1 MKRAIYVGKPYPWI
15 NYGMTG
21 VHWSDSFGAAFRA
34 DGDPMA
40 IIVPRKDLYIRP
52 EDETRHCPKP

>member
-21 VHWSDSFGAAFRA
+21 IHWSDSSGAAFRP
-34 DGDPMA
+34 DGDRWRR
-40 IIVPRKDLYIRP
+40 IVPRKDLYIRP